1 MIYILIIT
9 PWVLTV
15 IALLCIMIQSSKQ
28 YFENSEYENM
38 NFEEETPHQL
48 IRAAIYGDRAFWV
61 HDNVF
66 YESEVLVEPDW
77 STARQI
83 DTMNLSS
90 KSLGN
95 LMSVLDELKKSEKE
109 DQ

>member
-1 MIYILIIT
+1 
-9 PWVLTV
+9 
-15 IALLCIMIQSSKQ
+15 
-28 YFENSEYENM
+28 
-38 NFEEETPHQL
+38 
-48 IRAAIYGDRAFWV
+48 
-61 HDNVF
+61 VF